1 MTPLIQITIVVFAIV
16 FVSCNTNSKDA
27 KVNLFLQD
35 TAKIEST
42 LDSNTDTL
50 LVSPKSL
57 VRNYGGKDNRL
68 FVFVGEKIAVEPL
81 RYTRGSMDNGIKAK
95 YAILQKVYGNFIGD
109 TIEFLA
115 YDHYGVP
122 EFSKYKDALLY
133 LSADSGTYYQ
143 QKYMYNDVYKTK
155 AGRWAGTYAG
165 EDYNHPNNN
174 HTKIKPVKIDFAQ
187 KVLYPLKL
195 VTEEGK
201 QLTLTAPKPY
211 FKTVGDSAIAIYG
224 NYIDDLFILKRDGV
238 LTARGIFGNNKTN
251 Q

>member
-1 MTPLIQITIVVFAIV
+1 MTNFIQIIIVFAIV
-16 FVSCNTNSKDA
+16 FISCNINSKDA
-27 KVNLFLQD
+27 KVNSFLHD
-35 TAKIEST
+35 TARNELT
-42 LDSNTDTL
+42 VVSNTDTL

-81 RYTRGSMDNGIKAK
+81 RYTPKSMDYGFKAR
-95 YAILQKVYGNFIGD
+95 YVILKKVYGDFIGD

-115 YDHYGVP
+115 YDHYGEP
-122 EFSKYKDALLY
+122 EFSKYKNTLLY
-133 LSADSGTYYQ
+133 VSADSGTYFQ

-155 AGRWAGTYAG
+155 DGRWAGTYAG
-165 EDYNHPNNN
+165 EDYNHPNNK

-195 VTEEGK
+195 VTDDGK
-201 QLTLTAPKPY
+201 QHTLIAPKPY
-211 FKTVGDSAIAIYG
+211 FKTVGDSAMAIYC

-238 LTARGIFGNNKTN
+238 LTSRGLFGNNKTN